1 MSLHPFPED
10 MVYREIK
17 IAPQVDKKSE
27 FALLQTLSR
36 LLQFVYFV
44 KCWHNYVL
52 ESKGLD

>member
-17 IAPQVDKKSE
+17 IAPQVDEKKWIRAASN
-27 FALLQTLSR
+27 FIALTPIC
-36 LLQFVYFV
+36 LLRQMLA
-44 KCWHNYVL
+44 YVL